1 MKALPKGQ
9 SHLLRYLIPAILV
22 LFTNSLFATG
32 LESRLALRGD
42 FIQGGLVI
50 VRSSIEVKT
59 AKLGTVKLPI
69 HANKTLFVFG
79 FGRDA
84 KSTDTL
90 VVEFKDGERFTKT
103 FEITQ
108 RKYKI
113 DRVEGVARK
122 YVSPP
127 ESVLS
132 RIRNDG
138 KLVADARAQLSFRLD
153 FTEQA
158 IQPAQGRISG
168 VYGSQRIFNGVPKR
182 PHFGMDIAAPTG
194 TQVVAPLPGKVVL
207 AEPDLYY
214 SGGTLIVD
222 HGLGVTSTYIHLS
235 KLHVKVGDEIQQGQL
250 IAEIGATG
258 RVTGPHLDWRLN
270 WFKRRLDPQLL
281 L

>member
-90 VVEFKDGERFTKT
+90 VVEFKDGERLTKT
-103 FEITQ
+103 FEIT
-108 RKYKI
+108 
-113 DRVEGVARK
+113 
-122 YVSPP
+122 
-127 ESVLS
+127 
-132 RIRNDG
+132 
-138 KLVADARAQLSFRLD
+138 
-153 FTEQA
+153 
-158 IQPAQGRISG
+158 
-168 VYGSQRIFNGVPKR
+168 
-182 PHFGMDIAAPTG
+182 
-194 TQVVAPLPGKVVL
+194 
-207 AEPDLYY
+207 
-214 SGGTLIVD
+214 
-222 HGLGVTSTYIHLS
+222 
-235 KLHVKVGDEIQQGQL
+235 
-250 IAEIGATG
+250 
-258 RVTGPHLDWRLN
+258 
-270 WFKRRLDPQLL
+270 
-281 L
+281 